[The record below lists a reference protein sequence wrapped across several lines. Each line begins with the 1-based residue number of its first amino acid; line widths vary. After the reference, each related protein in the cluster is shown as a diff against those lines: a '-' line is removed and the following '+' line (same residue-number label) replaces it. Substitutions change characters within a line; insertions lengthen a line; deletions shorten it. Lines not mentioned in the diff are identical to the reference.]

1 MVKISK
7 KQIVSR
13 LGLFAGAA
21 LAGVILTGCAEEVNQ
36 WWGGGQPKVEV
47 TASVR
52 TADPQAVTRASDGL
66 NITST
71 GFSDQTQKVYIGV
84 NKGTAGA
91 SDWTGYEF
99 GISGSGAS
107 QTLTAPSPG
116 PAFPSGV
123 NSVQV
128 YGWYPYNSGSKTF
141 TVSAAQNDNA
151 NYNASDLMLA
161 NSAACTHDGTTVTP
175 ASLTFRH
182 ALTKMKVTVNPQ
194 SGVTINSITL
204 KSMKKSVTIND
215 DDKAAL
221 TVGEASSE
229 GDITLYSG
237 TSTAAVTQCAVF
249 PAQSKSAGALL
260 VVNATAGGGSAHDV
274 TYSLS
279 ASKEFTAD
287 KEYQMNISL
296 GPTDVRTQ
304 TITLENWSTA
314 AGTVNIGNGGLALA
328 PFNLNM
334 TYGGDPRELQITG
347 SVKIDNNGNTSFS
360 VESSDTD
367 VATVSTTGTTV
378 TVTPK
383 GAGEAT
389 ITVTDANN
397 DKNKATCT
405 VSVAK
410 GTPTVTAP
418 TYVSSA
424 LTYNSSA
431 QTLINA
437 GTAPTGTTMKYAT
450 GTSEA
455 PGDTWS
461 TNLPTGTNAGTY
473 YVWYK
478 VDGGTNYNDVAAA
491 MISGSKA
498 IGKATPTL
506 TLSKSSLTFLALNA
520 TETFTITYDGD
531 GELSASSSDTNTAEA
546 SLSSKTVTVR
556 SVNWG
561 SATITVSAAAGSN
574 YNAATSQ
581 TVSVKIASCYG
592 TALASATVGMVI
604 CEHGKAHTAT
614 TGALS
619 CGGTKVA
626 VVGYKNGTSGYAL
639 ALKNASDQTWN
650 EITNNGE
657 NKNNDCVLA
666 DGKRGSNVPVAPKG
680 TTWKV
685 LNKANYEKVFV
696 TMGSKKADSNGTT
709 YDANVNSKITAAGG
723 SGLSGDYW
731 TSQEYSD
738 RGGWA
743 FGEESC
749 WWTGNNYYGKS
760 NRTHVRPALYW

>member
-52 TADPQAVTRASDGL
+52 TADPQAATRADDGL
-66 NITST
+66 NIAST
-71 GFSDQTQKVYIGV
+71 GFSDNTQKVYIGV
-84 NKGTAGA
+84 NKGSAGE
-91 SDWTGYEF
+91 DTWTGYEF
-99 GISGSGAS
+99 GINGSGAS

-123 NSVQV
+123 NSVLV

-161 NSAACTHDGTTVTP
+161 NSAACTHNGTTVTP

-215 DDKAAL
+215 DDKAEL

-237 TSTAAVTQCAVF
+237 TSTTAITQCAVF

-314 AGTVNIGNGGLALA
+314 AGIVNVGDGALAFDRSTLDLTYGAGNG
-328 PFNLNM
+328 
-334 TYGGDPRELQITG
+334 TLQITG
-347 SVKIDNNGNTSFS
+347 SVTIGSGGTGSFTVTS
-360 VESSDTD
+360 SSIS

-378 TVTPK
+378 TVTPVS
-383 GAGEAT
+383 AGSTT
-389 ITVTDANN
+389 ITVTDANKPGN
-397 DKNKATCT
+397 TATCT
-405 VSVAK
+405 VNVAK

-418 TYVSSA
+418 TYVGST

-450 GTSEA
+450 GTSSA
-455 PGDTWS
+455 ATGTWS
-461 TNLPTGTNAGTY
+461 TDLPTGTNAGTY

-478 VDGGTNYNDVAAA
+478 VEGGSNYNDVAAA

-506 TLSKSSLTFLALNA
+506 TLSTSSLTFTALNS
-520 TETFTITYDGD
+520 EKTFTITYDGD
-531 GELSASSSDTNTAEA
+531 GTLSATSSNSSYATA
-546 SLSSKTVTVR
+546 SLSSKTVTVT
-556 SVNWG
+556 SKGWG
-561 SATITVSAAAGSN
+561 DATITVSAAAGTN
-574 YNAATSQ
+574 YNAAASQ
-581 TVSVKIASCYG
+581 AVSVEVISDPG
-592 TALASATVGMVI
+592 VALASASVGMIVGSN
-604 CEHGKAHTAT
+604 GKAYNVSDKDNMPSGVSA
-614 TGALS
+614 
-619 CGGTKVA
+619 VA

-639 ALKNASDQTWN
+639 ALVDASDQTWN
-650 EITNNGE
+650 EITNNGT
-657 NKNNDCVLA
+657 NKNVNCTLSES
-666 DGKRGSNVPVAPKG
+666 KRGSVPAAPTG
-680 TTWKV
+680 TTWMV
-685 LNKANYEKVFV
+685 LNKANYEAVFV
-696 TMGSKKADSNGTT
+696 AMGSTAGDNDGKT
-709 YDANVNSKITAAGG
+709 YDTNVNSKITAAGG
-723 SGLSGDYW
+723 SGLSGGYW
-731 TSQEYSD
+731 SSQED
-738 RGGWA
+738 NDNRGWYFNGSYWSYD
-743 FGEESC
+743 GGLDLS
-749 WWTGNNYYGKS
+749 
-760 NRTHVRPALYW
+760 THVRPALAW